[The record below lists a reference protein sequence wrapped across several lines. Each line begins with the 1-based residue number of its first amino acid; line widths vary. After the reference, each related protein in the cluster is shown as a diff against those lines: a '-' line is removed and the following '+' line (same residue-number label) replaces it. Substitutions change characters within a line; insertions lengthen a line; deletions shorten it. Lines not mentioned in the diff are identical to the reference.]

1 MAAPSLALIPSAY
14 KVGKV
19 ASVKPI
25 NGKGDFTF
33 TRNSEAT
40 RINENGIIET
50 MGVDVPRIDHTDG
63 GCPSL
68 LLEPASTNLIIY
80 SEDFS
85 ASYWN
90 KDGTT
95 VSSTEV
101 ISPMNNLT
109 TVKLEATETNQP
121 RIEKLIPVP
130 STDTIYTWS
139 VYVKKG
145 STDFVA
151 LAKFSGSNNAVF
163 NLANGTLVYETG
175 TLSTSIEAVSD
186 GWYRVSMTVL
196 VYSTDTYNVLKV
208 TVTDG
213 SSYSSGVIG
222 EYIYLWGAQL
232 EALSYP
238 TSYIPTSGTTVT
250 RAVEVC
256 NGAGDV
262 STFNS
267 SEGVLFIESSLLID
281 DDSNK
286 YISLTD
292 TADENKV
299 QIDFDYSSSRIQ
311 YVVISD
317 SVVYCNIKS
326 TYVGTNTDKI
336 AVKWKVNDFAIWI
349 NGVEVGTDTS
359 GSAPIS
365 LDTLKFSSSGGSN
378 NFEGNVKQVQVFK
391 TALTDAELIALTSWS
406 SFTEMATALKYSIK

>member
-1 MAAPSLALIPSAY
+1 
-14 KVGKV
+14 
-19 ASVKPI
+19 
-25 NGKGDFTF
+25 
-33 TRNSEAT
+33 
-40 RINENGIIET
+40 
-50 MGVDVPRIDHTDG
+50 MGVDVPRIDHSDG

-85 ASYWN
+85 AAYWN

-238 TSYIPTSGTTVT
+238 TSYIPTNGTAVT
-250 RAVEVC
+250 RGTEVC
-256 NGAGDV
+256 DGAGDV

-267 SEGVLFIESSLLID
+267 AEGTLFGDITAIANDSIFKLIGISNGTSS
-281 DDSNK
+281 NRA
-286 YISLTD
+286 YIG
-292 TADENKV
+292 
-299 QIDFDYSSSRIQ
+299 YSSASN
-311 YVVISD
+311 
-317 SVVYCNIKS
+317 NITATLQLNGVAQASIFHDVDDITTSSKVAF
-326 TYVGTNTDKI
+326 TYKN
-336 AVKWKVNDFAIWI
+336 NDFNLWV
-349 NGVEVGTDTS
+349 NGSKVGSDTS
-359 GSAPIS
+359 GSTFPSGTINTA
-365 LDTLKFSSSGGSN
+365 TFSSGAGSSV
-378 NFEGNVKQVQVFK
+378 FYGKSKQVQVFK

-406 SFTEMATALKYSIK
+406 SFTEMATVLKYSIK